1 MHFSFPQL
9 IEHAA
14 TTRPLS
20 AGTII
25 GSGTVS
31 NEDEAVG
38 SSCIVERRMLEKI
51 KTGAISTKYLQ
62 NGDEITISVTR
73 DNVDLFGSISQRVR
87 EVSKR

>member
-9 IEHAA
+9 IEYAA

-31 NEDEAVG
+31 NKDESVG
-38 SSCIVERRMLEKI
+38 SSCLAERRMLEKI
-51 KTGAISTKYLQ
+51 YTGKSVTPFLK
-62 NGDEITISVTR
+62 NGDRITISVMR
-73 DNVDLFGSISQRVR
+73 DGVDLFGTINQRVQQ
-87 EVSKR
+87 V